1 MTIKDIFNSAINFDL
16 TNIVYFVGGIIL
28 LVMPIGMVWF
38 GDDIFLKNDSN
49 LFEFA
54 VCAIGLGSIVLLV
67 LVTIYKILTG
77 QKF

>member
-16 TNIVYFVGGIIL
+16 TNIVF
-28 LVMPIGMVWF
+28 
-38 GDDIFLKNDSN
+38 
-49 LFEFA
+49 
-54 VCAIGLGSIVLLV
+54 LV